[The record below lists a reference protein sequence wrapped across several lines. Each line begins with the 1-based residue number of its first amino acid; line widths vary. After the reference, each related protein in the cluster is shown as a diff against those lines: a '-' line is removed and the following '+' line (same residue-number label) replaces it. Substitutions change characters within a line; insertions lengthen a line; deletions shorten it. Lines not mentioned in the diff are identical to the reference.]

1 LQSRAVRRPKQTEKT
16 KSETT
21 TTPRVKKT
29 AAPSTSG
36 VGKATVKANRE
47 MDAADQL
54 VAMINTTLKLAE
66 KSDSMSGGF
75 LKDLAKLQKK
85 LGGHLTAAKMQHW
98 LDNADN
104 SKAMD
109 VISSLRLAKKKLTA
123 LTEVLNMWQNKKASA
138 NDLQAALEVLS
149 VENVGIADELKLEVV
164 RRRVATA
171 VEEHNYS
178 QALQIINLTSTSEQ
192 GLKKLLDENKVPS
205 STIEDFQATVLVQH
219 FSKLLRL
226 EADSADDDDDKAIEA
241 GIQRLRG
248 FVDAIDDCGHMG
260 SKSSS
265 LSQQFQVVKTL
276 LHCDTQTEDPSK
288 RLMIVY
294 FKCTTFFVDVET
306 YTRIHVNLKL
316 GQEGCRG

>member
-1 LQSRAVRRPKQTEKT
+1 M
-16 KSETT
+16 
-21 TTPRVKKT
+21 
-29 AAPSTSG
+29 
-36 VGKATVKANRE
+36 KANRE

-109 VISSLRLAKKKLTA
+109 VISSLRLAKKKVTA
-123 LTEVLNMWQNKKASA
+123 VMEVLNMWQNKKASA
-138 NDLQAALEVLS
+138 NVLQAALEVLS
-149 VENVGIADELKLEVV
+149 AEGVGIADELKLEVV

-178 QALQIINLTSTSEQ
+178 QALQMINLTSTSEQ
-192 GLKKLLDENKVPS
+192 GLKKLVDENIVPLR
-205 STIEDFQATVLVQH
+205 TIEDFQATVLVQH

-226 EADSADDDDDKAIEA
+226 EADSAADDDDENKAIEA

-276 LHCDTQTEDPSK
+276 LHCDVHTEDPSK
-288 RLMIVY
+288 RHMIVY
-294 FKCTTFFVDVET
+294 FKCTTLFLMLK
-306 YTRIHVNLKL
+306 RIH
-316 GQEGCRG
+316 ESM